1 MALDDLEKVIQNKY
15 HRNSKGN
22 IQNHFHAKT
31 KINLVKYADDF
42 IITANSRQIAK
53 ELKTVVNSFLK
64 SMKDYKK
71 TKQH

>member
-1 MALDDLEKVIQNKY
+1 MTLDDLEKVIQNKY

-42 IITANSRQIAK
+42 IITANSRQIAE

-71 TKQH
+71 D